1 MVKLEIK
8 SDYSD
13 TETLK
18 NLVKTAIESEI
29 KNLQRSL
36 SKTNQLLQQF
46 EEKYQISSDYFL
58 DNYTAEDL
66 QGGDDEYISWL
77 GEIKIKQ
84 KLTNSLEKLRAIEY
98 VTQ

>member
-13 TETLK
+13 METLK
-18 NLVKTAIESEI
+18 NLVKTAIKSEI

-36 SKTNQLLQQF
+36 RKTNQLLKQF